1 RWCLH
6 LASVSVCTPSLPLF
20 IWHHGPLRN
29 STQKL
34 FNRQFIYCDEIQ
46 LNSRNTLLVYVERT
60 MVVFSV
66 KAEEGGAY
74 GPFDTDRTMTYNTVI
89 TNIGNA
95 YNVSTGVFTAPVAGV
110 YYFTFFYHAGGEHV
124 SKLILHK
131 NKEPVVM
138 TSDHNGKVTRC
149 NSETAD
155 NGGNAVFLKLEKGDK
170 VSVQLPAGAHVWAS
184 EGHTT
189 FSGFLVNS
197 C

>member
-1 RWCLH
+1 
-6 LASVSVCTPSLPLF
+6 
-20 IWHHGPLRN
+20 
-29 STQKL
+29 
-34 FNRQFIYCDEIQ
+34 
-46 LNSRNTLLVYVERT
+46 

-74 GPFDTDRTMTYNTVI
+74 GPFCSEKTLKYNTVI
-89 TNIGNA
+89 TNIGDA
-95 YNVSTGVFTAPVAGV
+95 YDVFTGVFTAPVAGV
-110 YYFTFFYHAGGEHV
+110 YYFTFFYHAGGHHV

-138 TSDHNGKVTRC
+138 TSDHKSG
-149 NSETAD
+149 SSDTAD

-170 VSVQLPAGAHVWAS
+170 VCVHLPAGCHVWAS
-184 EGHTT
+184 NGHTT

>member
-1 RWCLH
+1 MKQHKSSCKDPSNHSFGDGATTSRQQFACLPTTSDLPTETEEK
-6 LASVSVCTPSLPLF
+6 LA
-20 IWHHGPLRN
+20 
-29 STQKL
+29 K
-34 FNRQFIYCDEIQ
+34 
-46 LNSRNTLLVYVERT
+46 ERT

>member
-1 RWCLH
+1 MLVCVNKIIKKRSRPDLFGKCLEKM
-6 LASVSVCTPSLPLF
+6 SVVNWLHTNENWFDLT
-20 IWHHGPLRN
+20 IVI
-29 STQKL
+29 K
-34 FNRQFIYCDEIQ
+34 
-46 LNSRNTLLVYVERT
+46 RT

>member
-1 RWCLH
+1 
-6 LASVSVCTPSLPLF
+6 
-20 IWHHGPLRN
+20 
-29 STQKL
+29 
-34 FNRQFIYCDEIQ
+34 
-46 LNSRNTLLVYVERT
+46 

-74 GPFDTDRTMTYNTVI
+74 GPFCSDRIMTYNTVI
-89 TNIGNA
+89 TNIGDA
-95 YNVSTGVFTAPVAGV
+95 YDKCTGVFTAPIAGV
-110 YYFTFFYHAGGEHV
+110 YYFTFFYHAGGEHE

-138 TSDHNGKVTRC
+138 TSDHKEKVTRC
-149 NSETAD
+149 TSETAD

-170 VSVQLPAGAHVWAS
+170 VCVHLPAGSHVFAS